1 MNKKFFFRTLPFA
14 LVAMILSGCALI
26 DSESPSK
33 LAKLIPED
41 AWFIATIRP
50 GQIQE
55 KMDYDSFVHMPAIAS
70 HYSTGSLFESIDP
83 EDQKELDMAL
93 YITHMIEDPSESG
106 IELGE
111 DCFFFAGEAS
121 SPDREQFMPPMPTF
135 GFVLPLGDHEKF
147 ETMIELMLETSR
159 ENDEVRRT
167 SRNDKRLI
175 EHEHWILAIADDM
188 AFFKGSVTKNS
199 LEADEIV
206 KSMESPHELDPALA
220 NHLSNPFD
228 AGMYMKVEGYLDWIM
243 FMTRDQVEF
252 PDELVEQ
259 MKDGTFTYEIT
270 GEDGQLTIKAGGSYG
285 DAFPYDFT
293 GDGVG
298 DSMLGLLPGDSIAS
312 ASVSINMETVRIWL
326 NDISGNLGDLMD
338 LPPMDETIEE
348 LGLTPDEALSAF
360 SGDFA
365 ASLID
370 LPEEDAPPGPVQ
382 EMPEFVFAIGTV
394 DPAGKIYQKILKNK
408 LLALFDQNARDPLQ
422 AMGISL
428 VAKDNRLIIGSRGQA
443 ELLKSGK
450 ASNPVGG
457 EVRKLLANGYM
468 NVILDFDKLVEAL
481 PFDRQDLDDEEE
493 IALHGLGLL
502 DDFSFRST
510 EEDGLYEVTLALSLK
525 DKETNFFNQLAT
537 FIGNVLDPAWRDP
550 EHRPRIEAARKLA
563 LEKPDHFRGAL
574 HGSWKSK
581 WTDEEDEEVYGIN
594 KFNHKEDGTFF
605 WESLYVT
612 KEGYERDEHGG
623 TWKLVGNSLVIHDE
637 KGLVEWVGGM
647 FSASDEKLE
656 YYGLFNSNEDYGTI
670 EFESSEDQ
678 RVPDDWEL
686 PDPPEGLRERIFED
700 DPPIEDSPPTEV
712 HPVEE

>member
-1 MNKKFFFRTLPFA
+1 MNKKFSFFRPLTFA
-14 LVAMILSGCALI
+14 LATMILSGCALT
-26 DSESPSK
+26 DSGSPSK

-55 KMDYDSFVHMPAIAS
+55 KMDYDSFVHMPAIAH

-83 EDQKELDMAL
+83 EEDQKELDMAL

-106 IELGE
+106 IDLGE
-111 DCFFFAGEAS
+111 DSFFFAGGANGS
-121 SPDREQFMPPMPTF
+121 HREPFMPPLPTF

-147 ETMIELMLETSR
+147 ETMIELMLEASR
-159 ENDEVRRT
+159 ENDEVRRA
-167 SRNDKRLI
+167 SRNDLRLI

-188 AFFKGSVTKNS
+188 AFFKGSTTGNS
-199 LEADEIV
+199 LKADDIV
-206 KSMESPHELDPALA
+206 ASLESPHELEPALSE
-220 NHLSNPFD
+220 HLGNPFD
-228 AGMYMKVEGYLDWIM
+228 AGMYIKMKGYFEWIM
-243 FMTRDQVEF
+243 LMIGDEMEI

-298 DSMLGLLPGDSIAS
+298 DAMLGLLPQDSIAS
-312 ASVSINMETVRIWL
+312 ATVSINMETVRIWL
-326 NDISGNLGDLMD
+326 NDIAGNLGELMD
-338 LPPMDETIEE
+338 LPPMDEPIEE

-370 LPEEDAPPGPVQ
+370 LPAEDSPPGPAQ
-382 EMPEFVFAIGTV
+382 EMPEYVLAIGTV

-428 VAKDNRLIIGSRGQA
+428 VAKDNRLILGSHGQA

-457 EVRKLLANGYM
+457 GTRKLLADGYM

-481 PFDRQDLDDEEE
+481 PFDLQDLDEEEE
-493 IALHGLGLL
+493 IALLGLGML
-502 DDFSFRST
+502 DDFSFQST

-537 FIGNVLDPAWRDP
+537 FIGNALDPAWRDP
-550 EHRPRIEAARKLA
+550 EVRPRIDAARKLA
-563 LEKPDHFRGAL
+563 KEKPDHFSKGLVGA
-574 HGSWKSK
+574 WKSK
-581 WTDEEDEEVYGIN
+581 WTDEESEEEYGFN
-594 KFNHKEDGTFF
+594 KFINKEDGTYSI
-605 WESLYVT
+605 ESMNIY
-612 KEGYERDEHGG
+612 KEGYEMDEYKG
-623 TWKLVGNSLVIHDE
+623 TWKVVGASSVVYDENGLLDWVDGILEMNDE
-637 KGLVEWVGGM
+637 KI
-647 FSASDEKLE
+647 E
-656 YYGLFNSNEDYGTI
+656 YYNTWGP
-670 EFESSEDQ
+670 FEGFEVNADQ

-700 DPPIEDSPPTEV
+700 GPPIEVPSI
-712 HPVEE
+712 EE